1 MKKNKMMRIASVLLI
16 VTILSTCAISG
27 TFAKYITTS
36 GPQGDSARV
45 AKWGINIAL
54 TGSDLFAEEYDF
66 SDGSVFHGRNNA
78 ADMAVKATVPVVAPG
93 TNSEEAGGD
102 FTAKI
107 SGTPEVAVRYQ
118 LSFDDFT
125 DIVLTEGDTISDET
139 GLGDYDDATDT
150 YSYPDYAVPYTY
162 SPVKWTIKFKGYIG
176 ANTTEQTITLFDGI
190 SLTDA
195 QNILDGEVE
204 LPASLTYN
212 GISAYVDGTSFF
224 FDAPAGKAING
235 VFTAEWKWDFENLS
249 ADKMDTYL
257 GNHAE
262 SYPLAFTF
270 SASATQID

>member
-27 TFAKYITTS
+27 TFAKYVTS
-36 GPQGDSARV
+36 ATVGDNARV
-45 AKWGINIAL
+45 AKWGINIAMEGN
-54 TGSDLFAEEYDF
+54 TLFADQYDF
-66 SDGSVFHGRNNA
+66 STGSTFHGRNNA
-78 ADMAVKATVPVVAPG
+78 ADVAVKAAVPVVAPG
-93 TNSEEAGGD
+93 TSSAEAGGD
-102 FTAKI
+102 FSARI

-118 LSFDDFT
+118 LSFDNFT
-125 DIVLTEGDTISDET
+125 DIVLTEGDTIKDET
-139 GLGDYDDATDT
+139 GLADLVNGDFV
-150 YSYPDYAVPYTY
+150 YPDYVVPYTY
-162 SPVKWTIKFKGYIG
+162 TPVKWTIKFVGYIG